1 MAKLVTSLPALSVL
15 RNIIVI
21 FTVKIIVIIAF
32 VLTAEVMSSPSSLL
46 LLVNYRSLSM
56 VQDVDLSKGQVF
68 FTVMLQNPWDL
79 FFPSLG
85 INL

>member
-32 VLTAEVMSSPSSLL
+32 VLTAEVMSSPLSL
-46 LLVNYRSLSM
+46 LLVNYRSL
-56 VQDVDLSKGQVF
+56 QWYKDVDLSKGQVF
-68 FTVMLQNPWDL
+68 LP
-79 FFPSLG
+79 
-85 INL
+85 